1 MSGLTTANIASV
13 ATLLGVQAKKP
24 VVDLG
29 YITGGTITV
38 TPGIGD
44 MFRCT
49 ITANVTA
56 VNFSGTVPTEYTFNL
71 LVTQGSGGAYT
82 YSDGLLP
89 ETNGVAVD
97 VGTTEDHKFMLTYMT
112 LDGGSNWLRF
122 QPGGAHLS

>member
-1 MSGLTTANIASV
+1 MINTIPQYMRPSV
-13 ATLLGVQAKKP
+13 NLGV
-24 VVDLG
+24 VS
-29 YITGGTITV
+29 GGTITV

-44 MFRCT
+44 MFRAT

-56 VNFSGTVPTEYTFNL
+56 VNFSGTVPTEYTFTL

-82 YSDGLLP
+82 YSDGLSP

-97 VGTTEDHKFMLTYMT
+97 VGTAEDHKFMLTYMT